1 MTDDALQS
9 EILRRVLAVWPDVV
23 EVRLFGSRAAGTARP
38 DSDADLIVVVP
49 DRDAARRSSATL
61 QLAMRGLPIGC
72 DLVVL
77 TPGQWQRLS
86 RAPGTIGPEALANSR
101 VLHEAA

>member
-1 MTDDALQS
+1 MTNEALQL
-9 EILRRVLAVWPDVV
+9 EVLRRVLAVWPDAV
-23 EVRLFGSRAAGTARP
+23 EVRLFGSRATGAARP

-49 DRDAARRSSATL
+49 DSESARRSAAPL
-61 QLAMRGLPIGC
+61 HLAMRGLPIGC

-86 RAPGTIGPEALANSR
+86 RAPGTIGPEALAKGL